1 MAKALGE
8 IHPGEVLLDDFMKP
22 MNITASKLAVDLDVP
37 VSQISELL
45 HGERPIS
52 LHIAHRLGRYFKM
65 DPGFWVNLQTE
76 YDMRV
81 AATRQMPRQ

>member
-1 MAKALGE
+1 MAKSLGE

-22 MNITASKLAVDLDVP
+22 MGITESKLAVDLDVP
-37 VSQISELL
+37 VSQINELL
-45 HGERPIS
+45 QGVRPIS
-52 LHIAHRLGRYFKM
+52 LDIALRLGRLFKM

-81 AATRQMPRQ
+81 AANR

>member
-1 MAKALGE
+1 MAKSLGE

-22 MNITASKLAVDLDVP
+22 TGITESKLAEDLDVP
-37 VSQISELL
+37 ISHISELL
-45 HGERPIS
+45 RGARPIS
-52 LHIAHRLGRYFKM
+52 LDIALRLGRHFKM

-81 AATRQMPRQ
+81 AATR